1 MASPSKRTPALS
13 RATAWLSTQIAT
25 RREQG
30 EWRLPTIVQMAHL
43 CGVAPGTMARAVR
56 RAVADGVLVSSHRVG
71 TGLRALAPARTTPPQ
86 PPSLGSKWKRVRDT
100 LERDIAQGTYP
111 AGSTVPSLKEL
122 RQRFGASYR
131 TVAKAVAGLV
141 DTGVLEPSGRSYRVR
156 SIAVSGGRST
166 IILFTSRTE
175 GPDRAFPATRSNEL
189 LGLLQ
194 SECRRSGLRLRTI
207 EYGFAA
213 PRRQGPMGVPPD
225 HYRRLVERE
234 SVIGFMVWNAI
245 LRPATSR
252 GILEQVSHY
261 TMPVAV
267 LDETATFADS
277 PLPRLP
283 CPLRV
288 FPLGCTAQPGRQMAR
303 HLLGLGHRSIA
314 YVCANHANSWSHQ
327 RLLGLRTEVEWATG
341 GEGTVVPVVSGDIRA
356 LFPKEIYALNDIL
369 GEAAA
374 DILQRGSEDMR
385 SLLSDTLTRHRPA
398 LRGLVQYVRRSRS
411 RDQLVA
417 RAMELEGITA
427 WVGADDATAFELVRR
442 LRGRG
447 RRVPEDVSVCG
458 FDDGVAATLNGLTSY
473 NFDLP
478 AVVAGLVRYLL
489 SPGEPRTRGTHT
501 EIDGYVVERDTSGPC
516 RVLHRHS
523 R

>member
-1 MASPSKRTPALS
+1 MTGPVTRTPALS
-13 RATAWLSTQIAT
+13 RATAWLHTQIDT
-25 RREQG
+25 RREHG

-43 CGVAPGTMARAVR
+43 CGVAPGTMARAVH
-56 RAVADGVLVSSHRVG
+56 RAVADGVLISSHRGG
-71 TGLRALAPARTTPPQ
+71 TGLRGLAPAGTASPQ
-86 PPSLGSKWKRVRDT
+86 APSLGCKWKRVRDT

-111 AGSTVPSLKEL
+111 AGSVVPSGKEL
-122 RQRFGASYR
+122 QQRFGASYR

-166 IILFTSRTE
+166 IILFTSRGD
-175 GPDRAFPATRSNEL
+175 GPDRAVPGTRSNEL
-189 LGLLQ
+189 LGLIQ
-194 SECRRSGLRLRTI
+194 SACRRSGLRLRTI

-234 SVIGFMVWNAI
+234 SVIGFMVWNAV

-261 TMPVAV
+261 NLPVAV
-267 LDETATFADS
+267 LDETAAFTDS
-277 PLPRLP
+277 PPPRLP

-288 FPLGCTAQPGRQMAR
+288 FPLGCTAQAGRLMAR

-314 YVCANHANSWSHQ
+314 YVCANHATSWSHQ
-327 RLLGLRTEVEWATG
+327 RLQGLRTEVEWATG
-341 GEGTVVPVVSGDIRA
+341 GEGTVVPVVSGDTRA

-369 GEAAA
+369 AEAAT
-374 DILQRGSEDMR
+374 DIVRRGNEQMR
-385 SLLSDTLTRHRPA
+385 SLLADALNRHHPA
-398 LRGLVQYVRRSRS
+398 LRGLVQYVRRSRT

-417 RAMELEGITA
+417 RAVALEGITA
-427 WVGADDATAFELVRR
+427 WVGADDATAFGLVRR
-442 LRGRG
+442 LRARG

-489 SPGEPRTRGTHT
+489 SPGEPRTRSTHT
-501 EIDGYVVERDTSGPC
+501 VIDGYVVERDTSGPC
-516 RVLHRHS
+516 SV
-523 R
+523 